1 MLDNFNADLEL
12 GKEAENIVREVLSGL
27 TDEYD
32 FIDISDN
39 SDYYYCGDI
48 VAVNKETGEAKF
60 IEVKNDSRIWETQ
73 NVLCE
78 ESVYYKDSGYFGQG
92 NMSCDSD
99 YYAIVSRCE
108 HLIYLLDFKRLQ
120 EIYKKGEFK
129 IIDHPQQTTY
139 CYLLE
144 LCRAKQYGALI
155 TILEY

>member
-12 GKEAENIVREVLSGL
+12 GREAELIVREVFSGL

-73 NVLCE
+73 NILCE
-78 ESVYYKDSGYFGQG
+78 EEVYYKERDYYSKG
-92 NMSCDSD
+92 NMYCDSD

-108 HLIYLLDFKRLQ
+108 HLIYLLDFKRL
-120 EIYKKGEFK
+120 
-129 IIDHPQQTTY
+129 
-139 CYLLE
+139 
-144 LCRAKQYGALI
+144 
-155 TILEY
+155 